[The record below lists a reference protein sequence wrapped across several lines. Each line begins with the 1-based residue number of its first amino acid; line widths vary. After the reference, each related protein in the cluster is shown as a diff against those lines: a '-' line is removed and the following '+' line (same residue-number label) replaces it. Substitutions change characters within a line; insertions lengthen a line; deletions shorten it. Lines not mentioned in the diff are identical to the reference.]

1 LFSDCPVKEIT
12 DIGTGFQFE
21 CLKEY
26 FKCLNFDV
34 QKAID
39 IFNLEGTDG
48 IDNMI
53 LPPGNDCDPDFIV
66 R

>member
-48 IDNMI
+48 IDFMQ
-53 LPPGNDCDPDFIV
+53 LEGDGTCDPPFIV